1 MSLARAIR
9 ASLIAGLVAAPMSPA
24 MAEIQWNG
32 FLSVGAGMTFDDDE
46 KFAGY
51 DEDLSFA
58 PDSILGLQ
66 ASADLGENLSVTGQ
80 LVARGDTSDVKAEWL
95 YLSYQLNP
103 NLRVNLGRQRMP
115 LFLYS
120 DYVDVGYAYHFQRP
134 PTSVYL
140 SPINSI
146 DAISVLYDRYLTNS
160 LEAKLQLFAG
170 SYQEDG
176 VEYEGKVV
184 DLELTDTVGGSF
196 TLVYDDWLTF
206 RAVLAQS
213 KIAISGDVYDRLYNE
228 VAPGA
233 AQLGLTDV
241 AKAFDGEPVTYTF
254 AGVALSAELGNYLF
268 VAEATDQDMSKTD
281 QKQSTYY
288 VSLARRF
295 GNLMPYVTLERNEV
309 HTNNDLY
316 RDIPF
321 IADDSITLPNGKT
334 LQEVHEGIR
343 ASVATYMAG
352 NDRNEYLYSVGVRYD
367 FHPSAALKVQYT
379 HVDDQRKKFFPAAGV
394 TSRDANLISFSIDT
408 VF

>member
-9 ASLIAGLVAAPMSPA
+9 ASMIAGLIAAPMSPA

-32 FLSVGAGMTFDDDE
+32 FLSVGGGMTFDDDE
-46 KFAGY
+46 AFAGY
-51 DEDLSFA
+51 DNDLSFA

-66 ASADLGENLSVTGQ
+66 ASSDLGENLSVTGQ
-80 LVARGDTSDVKAEWL
+80 LVARGSTSDVKAEWL
-95 YLSYQLNP
+95 YLSYQFNP
-103 NLRVNLGRQRMP
+103 NLRINVGRQRMP

-120 DYVDVGYAYHFQRP
+120 DYMDVGYAYHFQRP

-146 DAISVLYDRYLTNS
+146 DAVSVLYDRYLTNS

-184 DLELTDTVGGSF
+184 DLELTDTAGGSF

-206 RAVLAQS
+206 RTVFAQS
-213 KIAISGDVYDRLYNE
+213 KVAISGNAAYDNFYNM
-228 VAPGA
+228 AANATDPGLRDFA
-233 AQLGLTDV
+233 R
-241 AKAFDGEPVTYTF
+241 AFDGEPVTYTF
-254 AGVALSAELGNYLF
+254 AGAAISAELGNYLF
-268 VAEATDQDMSKTD
+268 VAEATDQEMSKTD

-316 RDIPF
+316 RDIPATSAEN
-321 IADDSITLPNGKT
+321 IAART
-334 LQEVHEGIR
+334 
-343 ASVATYMAG
+343 ATEIYMAG

-379 HVDDQRKKFFPAAGV
+379 HVDDQRSKFFPEADV
-394 TSRDANLISFSIDT
+394 TSRDANLISF
-408 VF
+408 